1 MKENKDKNEPIA
13 EENVSAAVRKTLPAD
28 SSEVTEDDLPDLPK
42 DDTDLTEDDLPD
54 LPKDDTDLSE
64 DDIPDLPE
72 DDTDWS
78 EDDIPDLPE
87 DDTDWSGDDTDWSE
101 DDIPAPSSPASPSDG
116 DSSSDG
122 GRASDGDSS
131 SDDGS
136 SSRRGSVARVFC
148 RILTVLACIAG
159 AAALVYLGGCF
170 YYSGHYLPN
179 TSLNGTDV
187 SSCSPEKARER
198 LAAAAADYTL
208 TISGRDG
215 LTATLPGSEI
225 SYSISCDEDL
235 AAQIRAG
242 SPFRWP
248 LQLWTRTELSA
259 SCAGF
264 YDAAQLREKVSA
276 LPFFRSENIRQP
288 GDAVCSYTDG
298 SYQVVA
304 GDPGTVPLED
314 GILQTIEAALSAGL
328 SEVTLGDDCYR
339 EAALTPDNAQLQETC
354 AVLNQILD
362 MTVTIS
368 FDDKE
373 ETLTRE
379 QLASFI
385 APPATAADSA
395 ESTSDTAGTASDDSS
410 TASDSNTA
418 SADTESVL
426 SEEEQLQ
433 AEMEARLS
441 NIDFQDTAITEYVAS
456 LAESYDTYGKDREFT
471 THDGETVTVAG
482 GDYGWQMD
490 QEGTV
495 TVLKAF
501 LTAGESGSFEPVWTK
516 EAASFGDTDIGDTY
530 AEVNLD
536 HQKVYLYVEGKCIL
550 ETDCVSGKAIDA
562 DRITP
567 TGTYSINYRKS
578 PAVLKGA
585 DYESPVTFWMPFN
598 RGVGFHDATWRSKFG
613 GSIYLAS
620 GSHGCVNLPYSAAE
634 TLYENVYSGMPVVV
648 YGGMTAEEAQEY
660 TGRKPDPPVSVKESE
675 TDIGG
680 GEDPSSAD
688 SSAQTDAD
696 AAAAQAAQDAQTAVL
711 QQAIQNYMDQGMSAA
726 EAQAQVQADLAAQYA
741 AQQAAAGQ

>member
-1 MKENKDKNEPIA
+1 MRENKENNELLSEDESA
-13 EENVSAAVRKTLPAD
+13 VSPKAV
-28 SSEVTEDDLPDLPK
+28 SEDPSELSEDNIPDLSE
-42 DDTDLTEDDLPD
+42 EDP
-54 LPKDDTDLSE
+54 DLSE
-64 DDIPDLPE
+64 DDIPEYDAPAERHAHEEETPSPRRRSEAAGREDAAPLP
-72 DDTDWS
+72 
-78 EDDIPDLPE
+78 
-87 DDTDWSGDDTDWSE
+87 
-101 DDIPAPSSPASPSDG
+101 PARDPSAAL
-116 DSSSDG
+116 
-122 GRASDGDSS
+122 RA
-131 SDDGS
+131 S
-136 SSRRGSVARVFC
+136 SSRGPTSDEDRPAHSGTAGRVLR
-148 RILTVLACIAG
+148 RILLALACIAG
-159 AAALVYLGGCF
+159 AAALVYLGGCL

-179 TSLNGTDV
+179 TTLNGTDV
-187 SSCSPEKARER
+187 SSCSPDKARER

-208 TISGRDG
+208 TVSGRDG
-215 LTATLPGSEI
+215 LTGVIQGSDI
-225 SYSISCDEDL
+225 SYSVSCDEDL
-235 AAQIRAG
+235 TAQIRAC

-248 LQLWTRTELSA
+248 LHLWTGTELSA
-259 SCAGF
+259 SCTGS
-264 YDAAQLREKVSA
+264 YDAAQLRERVAA
-276 LPFFRSENIRQP
+276 LPFFQSENIRQP

-304 GDPGTVPLED
+304 GDPGSVPLED
-314 GILQTIEAALSAGL
+314 SILQTIESALSADL
-328 SEVTLGDDCYR
+328 SEAVLGDDCYQ
-339 EAALTPDNAQLQETC
+339 EAALTADNARLQEICT
-354 AVLNQILD
+354 VLNHILD

-368 FDDKE
+368 FDEEE

-385 APPATAADSA
+385 APPANAEDSGENTDDTGSTDSGTSPQ
-395 ESTSDTAGTASDDSS
+395 ESSS
-410 TASDSNTA
+410 ASDSA
-418 SADTESVL
+418 GDSAAAETDAPL

-441 NIDFQDTAITEYVAS
+441 DIAFQEEAIAEYVAS
-456 LAESYDTYGKDREFT
+456 LAQSYDTYGKDRQFR
-471 THDGETVTVAG
+471 THNGETVTVAG

-501 LTAGESGSFEPVWTK
+501 LTAGESGSLEPVWTK

-530 AEVNLD
+530 AEVDLD
-536 HQKVYLYVEGKCIL
+536 NQKVYLYVEGECIL

-613 GSIYLAS
+613 GKIYLTS

-634 TLYENVYSGMPVVV
+634 TLYEHVYSGMPVVV

-660 TGRKPDPPVSVKESE
+660 TGKKPDPPVSVKESE

-680 GEDPSSAD
+680 GDEASSAESNAQADTD
-688 SSAQTDAD
+688 SS
-696 AAAAQAAQDAQTAVL
+696 AAQAAQEAQTAVL

-726 EAQAQVQADLAAQYA
+726 QAQAQVQADLAAQYA